1 MDNDD
6 YIQDDEELYRNV
18 RGGLENEE
26 YVYDDDGILRIL
38 PEAFGDTSPSKNPSV
53 DRAKKLDFKPERAL
67 LIKKKPSEKRNGI
80 VSIKAVDVRS
90 ITNVKTETEDGT
102 VHHAVDVV
110 FDPSKRSLAHSL
122 ITVDPEFIGSRKT
135 KREIFGDLQKA
146 LASRAS
152 KYGWTLEPEK

>member
-6 YIQDDEELYRNV
+6 CIQGDEELYRNV

-26 YVYDDDGILRIL
+26 YVCDDDGILRIL

-67 LIKKKPSEKRNGI
+67 LPKRPSQKRNGI

-102 VHHAVDVV
+102 VRHAIDVV
-110 FDPSKRSLAHSL
+110 FDPSKHRPAHSL
-122 ITVDPEFIGSRKT
+122 ITVDPEFIGSRRT
-135 KREIFGDLQKA
+135 KRETFGDLQKA

-152 KYGWTLEPEK
+152 RYGWTLEPEK

>member
-6 YIQDDEELYRNV
+6 CIQDDEELYRNV
-18 RGGLENEE
+18 REDSKMKSTCAMTME
-26 YVYDDDGILRIL
+26 YSESCLKLSEIRLHQKTRL
-38 PEAFGDTSPSKNPSV
+38 V

-67 LIKKKPSEKRNGI
+67 LPKRPSQKRNGI

-102 VHHAVDVV
+102 VRHAIDVV
-110 FDPSKRSLAHSL
+110 FNPSKHRPAHSL
-122 ITVDPEFIGSRKT
+122 ITVDPEFIGSRRT
-135 KREIFGDLQKA
+135 KRETFGDLQKA

-152 KYGWTLEPEK
+152 RYGWTLEPEK